1 MEIEEVLY
9 KWKLYQNIKLTMAN
23 SFPCTVTH
31 SNISD
36 FIHGNLTFI
45 VTQGERRMEVRNN
58 FNTASIPLRVI
69 SGSTPEGSII
79 RFSLFD
85 GEFILMRFP
94 NEEIQRI
101 VRREYG
107 IFEREEH
114 GLTPSMS
121 SGSE

>member
-1 MEIEEVLY
+1 MKIEEVLY

-23 SFPCTVTH
+23 SFP
-31 SNISD
+31 
-36 FIHGNLTFI
+36 L
-45 VTQGERRMEVRNN
+45 TQGERRMEVRNN

-114 GLTPSMS
+114 GPTPPTPSES
-121 SGSE
+121 D